1 MCVIIERIK
10 EEQVDAKVKI
20 KQGMLMK
27 GMGSAG
33 RWVWGSGP
41 HVWQHCRQWQALMME
56 AQVWP
61 EQEWWVV
68 PVPADGVWDV
78 SNLWFKGHSL

>member
-33 RWVWGSGP
+33 R
-41 HVWQHCRQWQALMME
+41 
-56 AQVWP
+56 
-61 EQEWWVV
+61 
-68 PVPADGVWDV
+68 
-78 SNLWFKGHSL
+78 